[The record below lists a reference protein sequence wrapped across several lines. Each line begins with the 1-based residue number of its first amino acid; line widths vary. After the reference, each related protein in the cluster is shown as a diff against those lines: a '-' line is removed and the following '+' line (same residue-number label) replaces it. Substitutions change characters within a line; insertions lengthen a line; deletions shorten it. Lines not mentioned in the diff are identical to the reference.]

1 VRLFIEVEDAPP
13 QTSQTLLPHSSHEI
27 RADELKPRAG
37 TNASNSGGSLA
48 ASALLS
54 PGESSTISATRR
66 RSWATHAVDLCCG
79 TPRIWSREC
88 GRRSM
93 NAFRSYRA
101 YRSNSWQDPEGR
113 TSEQRVAL
121 GQPML
126 DSQFGE

>member
-1 VRLFIEVEDAPP
+1 MDME
-13 QTSQTLLPHSSHEI
+13 
-27 RADELKPRAG
+27 
-37 TNASNSGGSLA
+37 
-48 ASALLS
+48 
-54 PGESSTISATRR
+54 PG
-66 RSWATHAVDLCCG
+66 
-79 TPRIWSREC
+79 C

-126 DSQFGE
+126 DSALERRLVTGSVEMSCLHSVVI